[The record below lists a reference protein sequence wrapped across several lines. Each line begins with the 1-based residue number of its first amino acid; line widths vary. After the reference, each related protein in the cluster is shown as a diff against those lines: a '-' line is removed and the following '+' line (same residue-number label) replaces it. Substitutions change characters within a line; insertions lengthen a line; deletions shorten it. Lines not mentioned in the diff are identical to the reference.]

1 MFQHRDGR
9 KETDGAS
16 VFSKEAR
23 RYVAHAAQD
32 TRADTVR
39 RSRRANAEEAG
50 GAAAAN
56 GAQGRRFPTAS
67 KPAFTPAHTARVRE
81 HHGRT
86 DSSGFELIEERPRK
100 PQEQHALPRGP
111 RDREKAAHAAR
122 EREHDART
130 TETGGM
136 PAWMGDAGAG
146 TARRPGVDSIQ
157 EFKAQMREKERRE
170 RGEPVDQAPAPSA
183 DAERA
188 PAPIEDPSGMGRSSR
203 FARFFDAPHKDE
215 SHSGSN
221 TPKQAPAATM
231 DSLDLFS
238 MFKNASLRDAGPG
251 SGAQATPPPQQV
263 PAPQPAP
270 QPAQPAAQASG
281 PSSADVASMQKIMS
295 LLQGGAKRPATQPA
309 HASPA
314 PAPAPA
320 PAPRGADQGAPR
332 PPPPD
337 SAAFLNSLLSRSRS
351 GAGTPGSPA
360 GAPAPP
366 PGWASP
372 GSPAHGSPAHPPP
385 GMFPGGPHPPWPMA
399 PMPAPSAR
407 PTPPP
412 PGLVSPGGH
421 PTGPPPGLARAPPH
435 AGGVPVPPGAR
446 PPPGL

>member
-270 QPAQPAAQASG
+270 QPAQPAAQAL
-281 PSSADVASMQKIMS
+281 S
-295 LLQGGAKRPATQPA
+295 LI
-309 HASPA
+309 HI
-314 PAPAPA
+314 
-320 PAPRGADQGAPR
+320 
-332 PPPPD
+332 
-337 SAAFLNSLLSRSRS
+337 
-351 GAGTPGSPA
+351 
-360 GAPAPP
+360 
-366 PGWASP
+366 
-372 GSPAHGSPAHPPP
+372 
-385 GMFPGGPHPPWPMA
+385 
-399 PMPAPSAR
+399 
-407 PTPPP
+407 
-412 PGLVSPGGH
+412 
-421 PTGPPPGLARAPPH
+421 
-435 AGGVPVPPGAR
+435 
-446 PPPGL
+446 